1 MTGTIVGFA
10 VTWTGHL
17 KWPVQ
22 TGSIFLLIGTIGLA
36 SLRRDLP
43 SPVYLL
49 ILLPSSIGQG
59 FQFPGTFMA
68 ILAASAQTEQA
79 VVTSTLILWRSLGQV
94 LGVASSSLVL
104 QNALVHYLDEFV
116 KGEDRDDVIRRVR
129 GSVEEV
135 LKLEPHYREQV
146 VMSYAAALRLTFT
159 CCSVL
164 AVVSMLL
171 IVPIKLPRLGVR
183 KMTR

>member
-1 MTGTIVGFA
+1 
-10 VTWTGHL
+10 
-17 KWPVQ
+17 
-22 TGSIFLLIGTIGLA
+22 
-36 SLRRDLP
+36 
-43 SPVYLL
+43 
-49 ILLPSSIGQG
+49 
-59 FQFPGTFMA
+59 MA